1 MTVRG
6 PSIRQTAKPWPDNLP
21 AATTLIEIFNTHR
34 PALFGIAYRMLGRV
48 SEAEDLMQ
56 EVWLRWQKQEAAE
69 IESPKAWLV
78 AATTRLCIDQLRSAR
93 HVREEYYGVW
103 LPEPLVAA
111 ADAAP
116 DHLADLTDSLNMAFM
131 MMLET
136 LGPVERAVF
145 LLHEVFDYS
154 YADTAAIVGK
164 SEANCRQIIRRS
176 KASLQASPAT
186 PQPPNDQA
194 RRVVEQFAHATS
206 TGQIDQLLDL
216 LMEDVTVYSDGG
228 GKVKAAGLP
237 IRSADRVSRFFIG
250 IQRLL
255 PADIACKFATINGM
269 PGMLMI
275 SGGQIYSAYSFDL
288 VSGRVRNM
296 YGIWNPEKLR
306 HLAGFPLS

>member
-1 MTVRG
+1 M
-6 PSIRQTAKPWPDNLP
+6 IDL
-21 AATTLIEIFNTHR
+21 FNTHR

-56 EVWLRWQKQEAAE
+56 EVWLRWQKQEGVE
-69 IESPKAWLV
+69 IQSAKAWLV

-93 HVREEYYGVW
+93 HEREEYYGVW
-103 LPEPLVAA
+103 LPEPLVEAA
-111 ADAAP
+111 NTLP
-116 DHLADLTDSLNMAFM
+116 DHLVDLTDSLTMAFM

-154 YADTAAIVGK
+154 YAETATIVGK
-164 SEANCRQIIRRS
+164 TEVNCRQIIRRS
-176 KASLQASPAT
+176 KASLLTSPT
-186 PQPPNDQA
+186 PPQPPNEQA

-237 IRSADRVSRFFIG
+237 IRNADRVSRFLIG
-250 IQRLL
+250 IRRLL
-255 PADIACKFATINGM
+255 PADMACRFATVNGK

-275 SGGQIYSAYSFDL
+275 SGGQIYGAYSFDL
-288 VSGRVRNM
+288 IGERVRNV

-306 HLAGFPLS
+306 HLAR